1 MKDHL
6 YEQIY
11 NSLLNK
17 IQKGLYKYGDYLPTE
32 KQLCEEYDV
41 SLMTVRTALDKLKDS
56 GMIIKVKGKCSMVTA
71 RVRQSA
77 LSNKKI
83 VMLLIS
89 FPFLMR
95 SVYPRV
101 DFPKDLF
108 TDENSWCSIMFSSM
122 FQNIPP
128 DYSALF
134 AIYDYDT
141 IINAYDTTILQSA
154 DRIIILGYYDKNMV
168 DFLHKKNKLVVVYNC
183 NDKTIDAS
191 SVISNDRIAFKN
203 ACDYLFSLGHK
214 NIAAIFGDPMGDSCE
229 RAMGYQDSMIQNGII
244 AAEYIKWGN
253 SSFES
258 GYFLANELLDTVPD
272 LTAIVCANDNVA
284 MGALY
289 AIEERGL
296 RCPED
301 ISIIGHDNNSFA
313 NEKKTDFLTTIDP
326 HFEQMGKMF
335 AQMISRSIWVEKLS
349 VCQSELV
356 LRKSVAPPRTET
368 NPDI

>member
-1 MKDHL
+1 MKEHL

-11 NSLLNK
+11 NDLLEK
-17 IQKGLYKYGDYLPTE
+17 IQKGVYKYGDYLSTE

-41 SLMTVRTALDKLKDS
+41 SLMTVRTALDKLKES
-56 GMIIKVKGKCSMVTA
+56 GMISKVKGKCSMVTA

-77 LSNKKI
+77 LSNKKT

-89 FPFLMR
+89 FPLLMR
-95 SVYPRV
+95 PVYPRV
-101 DFPKDLF
+101 DFSEKLF
-108 TDENSWCSIMFSSM
+108 TDENGWCSIMFSSM
-122 FQNIPP
+122 FQNIPS

-141 IINAYDTTILQSA
+141 IINSYETTILQSA
-154 DRIIILGYYDKNMV
+154 DRIVLIGYYDKNMV
-168 DFLHKKNKLVVVYNC
+168 DFLHKKDKLVVVYNC
-183 NDKTIDAS
+183 NDRTIDAS
-191 SVISNDRIAFKN
+191 SVTSNDRAAFKN

-214 NIAAIFGDPMGDSCE
+214 NIAAIFGDPVGDSCE
-229 RAMGYQDSMIQNGII
+229 RAMGYQDSMIQNGMIT
-244 AAEYIKWGN
+244 AQYIKWGN
-253 SSFES
+253 ASFES
-258 GYFLANELLDTVPD
+258 GYFLTNELLDTVPD
-272 LTAIVCANDNVA
+272 LTAIVCVNDNVA
-284 MGALY
+284 VGALY

-313 NEKKTDFLTTIDP
+313 NEKKPDFLTTIDP

-335 AQMISRSIWVEKLS
+335 AEMISRSIWVEKLS

-356 LRKSVAPPRTET
+356 LRRSVAPPRSR
-368 NPDI
+368 